1 MITSQFSQSTIHYA
15 TVVEKNGSVYYVTI
29 DNKIFV
35 ARRAFGCLIEP
46 ENGDVILISSRNDE
60 IFILTVLERNYSSDA
75 VLSSDGNLHMH
86 LNNGELNLQS
96 RSISFDSSDKF
107 SIRSPTVSVDTIEV
121 DVKSTIITLM
131 GKTVECF
138 FDKIKTVGKKAESF
152 FKRSVS
158 YAGDSTDQFRNH
170 SDPKP

>member
-1 MITSQFSQSTIHYA
+1 MITSQFSQSTLHHA
-15 TVVEKNGSVYYVTI
+15 TVVEKNGCVYYVTI

-46 ENGDVILISSRNDE
+46 ENGDVILISSSNDD
-60 IFILTVLERNYSSDA
+60 IFILTVLERNYASDA
-75 VLSSDGNLHMH
+75 ILSIDGNLQMQ
-86 LNNGELNLQS
+86 LKNGELNLQS

-121 DVKSTIITLM
+121 DVKSTSISLL

-138 FDKIKTVGKKAESF
+138 VDKIKTVGKKAESF
-152 FKRSVS
+152 FKRSIS
-158 YAGDSTDQFRNH
+158 YAGESSDQIQN
-170 SDPKP
+170 SGKSNE